1 MVRDL
6 EERGIDVVSVG
17 EGGGVGRRPDDQEV
31 IHEDEFA
38 SRCVAFRNGLAL
50 QLLVISDAD
59 VHDLLIKGGDRESR
73 VGQVSSDGVGT
84 SVFVRRVTEK
94 VGMGKRLDQP
104 RRAGP
109 AIGDPDHG
117 VGRV

>member
-1 MVRDL
+1 M
-6 EERGIDVVSVG
+6 
-17 EGGGVGRRPDDQEV
+17 
-31 IHEDEFA
+31 IHEDEIA
-38 SRCVAFRNGLAL
+38 SRCVAIRNGLAL
-50 QLLVISDAD
+50 QLLVISDAN

-73 VGQVSSDGVGT
+73 VGQVPSDGVRM
-84 SVFVRRVTEK
+84 SVFVYWVTEK
-94 VGMGKRLDQP
+94 VGVGERLDQP